1 MDKQFVAKYAKI
13 SSTQQETRG
22 GDPAG
27 TQLAWAPEESLRSEF

>member
-1 MDKQFVAKYAKI
+1 MDKWYVSKYAKI
-13 SSTQQETRG
+13 FNTQRETRG